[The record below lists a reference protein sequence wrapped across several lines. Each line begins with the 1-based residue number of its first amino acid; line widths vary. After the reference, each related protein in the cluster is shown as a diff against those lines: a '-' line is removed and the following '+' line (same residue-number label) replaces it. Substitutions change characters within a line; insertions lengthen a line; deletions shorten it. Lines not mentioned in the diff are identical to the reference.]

1 MSTFLLGVG
10 FGLVT
15 AAILAISTVAL
26 SLQYAV
32 TNVPNFAHGE
42 IMTLGAFVGYSTL
55 QWTHNVPLAVVAAMA
70 SGSLFGVAINK
81 LLLSPFRKRNTAL
94 LTQFVLTIAVSLI
107 AQNALLWIYGG
118 NTLPISVSGGLPTHV
133 GPFLLTPQEDIIIV
147 ASAVIMVGVHLLL
160 RYTMFGKS
168 QRAVAESPSL
178 AQASG
183 ISADR
188 VINRTWILTG
198 ALAGLAGLV
207 LGIVSGG
214 VFPTIG
220 FGFLLIVFAAAILGG
235 IGQPYGA
242 MAGALVVG
250 VTMEVSALYISPDY
264 KTSVAFAILILA
276 LLFRPQGLVAPR
288 ATAAA

>member
-55 QWTHNVPLAVVAAMA
+55 QWTHNVPLAVVLAMA
-70 SGSLFGVAINK
+70 SGSVLGVAINK
-81 LLLSPFRKRNTAL
+81 FVLSSFRKRNTAL
-94 LTQFVLTIAVSLI
+94 LTQFVLTIAISLI
-107 AQNALLWIYGG
+107 VQNALLWIYGG
-118 NTLPISVSGGLPTHV
+118 NTLPFSVSGGLPAHI

-147 ASAVIMVGVHLLL
+147 SAVVIMIGVHVLLK
-160 RYTMFGKS
+160 YTMFGKS

-183 ISADR
+183 ISAAK

-207 LGIVSGG
+207 LGITSGG

-220 FGFLLIVFAAAILGG
+220 FGFLLVVFAAAILGG

-250 VTMEVSALYISPDY
+250 VAMEVSALYISSDY

-276 LLFRPQGLVAPR
+276 LLFRPQGLFTSRMAEM
-288 ATAAA
+288 A